1 MRLLLDTQ
9 VFLWS
14 IAATERLSRRARR
27 VIEDGAND
35 VFLSAA
41 SAWEIAIKAGL
52 GRLSLPDDPERFV
65 PEQMSANAFQP
76 LPVELR
82 HALAVFGLPKVHS
95 DPFDR
100 LLVAQAIAEGLTI
113 VTSDERLG
121 DYPVKVLW

>member
-1 MRLLLDTQ
+1 MRGFQRGWGARRARELLDTQ

-52 GRLSLPDDPERFV
+52 GRLSLPSDPGRCV
-65 PEQMSANAFQP
+65 PDQMSANVFQP
-76 LPVELR
+76 LP
-82 HALAVFGLPKVHS
+82 
-95 DPFDR
+95 
-100 LLVAQAIAEGLTI
+100 
-113 VTSDERLG
+113 
-121 DYPVKVLW
+121 

>member
-52 GRLSLPDDPERFV
+52 GRLSLPSDPERFV

-82 HALAVFGLPKVHS
+82 HALAVYGLPKVHS

-121 DYPVKVLW
+121 DYPVKMLW

>member
-27 VIEDGAND
+27 VIEDGQND

-52 GRLSLPDDPERFV
+52 GRLSLPNDPESFV
-65 PEQMSANAFQP
+65 PEQMSANAFKP
-76 LPVELR
+76 LPVEMR
-82 HALAVFGLPKVHS
+82 HALAVYGLPKVHH